1 MKAVAN
7 MDRNGNIAN
16 RIHNDQVCLV
26 RGDRRYMPM
35 SETTL
40 NNIRNLF
47 DNIGQHSAMVEE
59 RMRDAGMTPDPA
71 LVESMAKYWDALEK
85 LAAE

>member
-1 MKAVAN
+1 
-7 MDRNGNIAN
+7 
-16 RIHNDQVCLV
+16 
-26 RGDRRYMPM
+26 M

>member
-1 MKAVAN
+1 
-7 MDRNGNIAN
+7 MDKNGNIAK
-16 RIHNDQVCLV
+16 RIPNDQVCLV
-26 RGDRRYMPM
+26 RGDRRYMQM